1 VIHIWIAHFR
11 WIFNILDLTCVS
23 LFFVSFP
30 PFFWGENLQIE
41 FLAAIASVALYI
53 FTTQVPQAL

>member
-1 VIHIWIAHFR
+1 MDFQHFG
-11 WIFNILDLTCVS
+11 FDMG
-23 LFFVSFP
+23 FFVFFSFL

-41 FLAAIASVALYI
+41 FLAAMASVALYI